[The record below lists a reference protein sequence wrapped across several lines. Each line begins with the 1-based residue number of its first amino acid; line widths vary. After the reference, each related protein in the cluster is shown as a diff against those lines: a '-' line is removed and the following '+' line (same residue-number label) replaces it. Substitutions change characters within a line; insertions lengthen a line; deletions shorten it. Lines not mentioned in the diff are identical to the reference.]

1 MKMKKLFGM
10 PVFWTAVLGVAS
22 LGVTILFQYLN
33 YKSSKQ
39 NEDRRTEADEKALN
53 DRNRVVANYF
63 NINPNN
69 IQAN

>member
-22 LGVTILFQYLN
+22 LGVTIIFQYLN
-33 YKSSKQ
+33 YKSSKR
-39 NEDRRTEADEKALN
+39 NEDRRTEAYEKALN

-63 NINPNN
+63 NVNPSDIN
-69 IQAN
+69 AN

>member
-33 YKSSKQ
+33 YKSSKK
-39 NEDRRTEADEKALN
+39 NEDRRTEAYEKALN

-63 NINPNN
+63 NVNPSDIN
-69 IQAN
+69 AN

>member
-22 LGVTILFQYLN
+22 LGVTIFFQNLK

-39 NEDRRTEADEKALN
+39 NEDRRTEAYEKALN

>member
-10 PVFWTAVLGVAS
+10 PVFWTAVLGVAT

-39 NEDRRTEADEKALN
+39 NEDRRTKA
-53 DRNRVVANYF
+53 YE
-63 NINPNN
+63 
-69 IQAN
+69 

>member
-10 PVFWTAVLGVAS
+10 PVFGTPALGVAS

-39 NEDRRTEADEKALN
+39 NEDRRTEAYEKALN

-63 NINPNN
+63 NVNPSDIN
-69 IQAN
+69 AN